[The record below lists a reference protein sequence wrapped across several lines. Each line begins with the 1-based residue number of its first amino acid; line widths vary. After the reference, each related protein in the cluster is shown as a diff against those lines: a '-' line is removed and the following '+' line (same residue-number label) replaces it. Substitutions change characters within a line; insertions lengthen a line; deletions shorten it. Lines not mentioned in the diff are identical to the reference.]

1 MHSHR
6 DLNSLS
12 LSTESTYLLVPMS
25 WICFR
30 AAPRVHRPPHVT
42 TSTCTGITSLRCVT
56 RSSWRSLPPEP
67 VNHEP
72 WMWVNFPRYSDELIM
87 GQKNH
92 SAFRNVEETSLSPSS
107 TPQNHEGKKEKGS
120 GKGNNVAYIFSQST
134 FSVSVP
140 ECFWHLRKILN
151 IPKD

>member
-92 SAFRNVEETSLSPSS
+92 SAFRNVEETSLSLLHQLPKIMRERKKKDPAKETTWPIYLVSLHFQS
-107 TPQNHEGKKEKGS
+107 VYQNASGIYEK
-120 GKGNNVAYIFSQST
+120 Y
-134 FSVSVP
+134 
-140 ECFWHLRKILN
+140 
-151 IPKD
+151 